1 MNTTNTKP
9 TDTNSSDTNTSDTN
23 TNDPATASPLGAT
36 ADGNTP
42 GASNDNAA
50 LGDIPCNDNSVHGG
64 TPDTT
69 DLVARPEVVRYVRAM
84 LARYGIPPQDM
95 PDAIADVQADSIE
108 AARAQRM
115 PATLEQWKALAAKI
129 AVCWAVDRLRDAEVR
144 DKYDAGLCDD
154 ADAYL
159 LPTLYW
165 EHRDPVD
172 TKRYLAILKDL
183 FDSGQMPEHG
193 AEILWG
199 EAEQVP
205 HKEIAAEIGVTR
217 NVVRNRLF
225 RMRATFRAKLGA
237 LGLLAL
243 LLLLFVLPLPA
254 HHEEVGA
261 PAPQTEP
268 PESTPPARCMP
279 ARDAGADQPL
289 QKSSSAVRP
298 NCVIPD

>member
-1 MNTTNTKP
+1 MNTTNTKT
-9 TDTNSSDTNTSDTN
+9 TDTS

-36 ADGNTP
+36 AGSNTP
-42 GASNDNAA
+42 GASNDNATY
-50 LGDIPCNDNSVHGG
+50 GSIPGNDNAVRGG
-64 TPDTT
+64 IPDTT
-69 DLVARPEVVRYVRAM
+69 QLVARPEVVRYVRAM

-95 PDAIADVQADSIE
+95 ADAIADVQADSIE

-129 AVCWAVDRLRDAEVR
+129 AVCWAVDRLREAEVR
-144 DKYDAGLCDD
+144 DKYDAGPCDD

-159 LPTLYW
+159 RPTLYW

-172 TKRYLAILKDL
+172 TKKYLAVLKDL

-199 EAEQVP
+199 EAEEIP
-205 HKEIAAEIGVTR
+205 HEEIAAELGVTR

-225 RMRATFRAKLGA
+225 RMRARFRAKLGA

-243 LLLLFVLPLPA
+243 LLLVFVLPVPV

-261 PAPQTEP
+261 PAPQTKP
-268 PESTPPARCMP
+268 PEPTPPARCVP
-279 ARDAGADQPL
+279 ARDAGADQPS

-298 NCVIPD
+298 NCVIAD

>member
-1 MNTTNTKP
+1 MNTTNEK
-9 TDTNSSDTNTSDTN
+9 TNDTNTSDTN

-36 ADGNTP
+36 AGSHAPD
-42 GASNDNAA
+42 ASNDNAA
-50 LGDIPCNDNSVHGG
+50 HGDIPGNDNAVHGG
-64 TPDTT
+64 VPDTT
-69 DLVARPEVVRYVRAM
+69 ELVARPEVVRYVRAM

-95 PDAIADVQADSIE
+95 PDAIAEVLTDSIE

-129 AVCWAVDRLRDAEVR
+129 AVCQAVDRLREAEVR

-154 ADAYL
+154 PDAYL
-159 LPTLYW
+159 RPTLHW

-199 EAEQVP
+199 EAEDVP
-205 HKEIAAEIGVTR
+205 HEEIAAEIGVTR
-217 NVVRNRLF
+217 SVVRNRLF

-243 LLLLFVLPLPA
+243 LLFLFVLPVPV

-261 PAPQTEP
+261 PAPQTKP
-268 PESTPPARCMP
+268 PEPTPPVRCVP
-279 ARDAGADQPL
+279 ARDAGADQPS